1 MSPEEIKEERRSQKV
16 ALKLQHEQKEDAS
29 TFSRSHRVIEESKM
43 RKAQGDDPDS
53 FANVKYPVYIY
64 DEDEIMYAEDVTSV
78 PNRTIFMKVGYND

>member
-1 MSPEEIKEERRSQKV
+1 
-16 ALKLQHEQKEDAS
+16 
-29 TFSRSHRVIEESKM
+29 M